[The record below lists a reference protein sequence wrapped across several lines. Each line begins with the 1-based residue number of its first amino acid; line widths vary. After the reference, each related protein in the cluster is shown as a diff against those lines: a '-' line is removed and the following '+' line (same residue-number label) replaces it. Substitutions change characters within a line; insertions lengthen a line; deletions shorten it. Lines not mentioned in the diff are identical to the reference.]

1 MEVFK
6 KASEFFQ
13 GTAPKIENSFNPA
26 ERIREGN
33 ELNLADANVAGFNPD
48 IRIPDNTERAYYD
61 DNGQLYRTGNEVA
74 TNKEIEKNG
83 YLFKTDEKGRT
94 ISAEGK
100 LQLRDHE
107 GRNPMED
114 SRDVVGHGEMKDSD
128 DRGHLIGDQF
138 NGSGDL
144 LNLVPMDSTLNKGDY
159 KKLENTLAD
168 ALKDGAD
175 VRVKIEPVYEGD
187 SHRPSKINFSYD
199 IDGEKEVVVF
209 KNGGME

>member
-74 TNKEIEKNG
+74 ANKEIEKNG